1 MRKLIVSLL
10 VLCYSTF
17 LFSQNKP
24 AYKLY
29 NAKGKSVSYKKM
41 VKAMSKSNIVMF
53 GEHHNNP
60 IVHWLQLEVTT
71 DLSKLS
77 GLTLGA
83 EMFEADNQTQLN
95 NYLNGEIDQKAFDT
109 VARLWN
115 NYPTDY
121 KPLVDFAKDNK
132 LEFIATNI
140 PRRFASNVFRGGFES
155 LDSLSDEEKSWVAPL
170 PIKYDANLPGY
181 VKMKEMMGG
190 HGGDNLPK
198 AQAVKDATM
207 GYFILENRDA
217 DKIFIHYN
225 GSYHSD
231 NYEGINWYLKQE
243 EPTLKIVTVSVVEQ
257 DDIKKFNAEEK
268 LKADFI
274 IVVPTTMTKTY

>member
-10 VLCYSTF
+10 ILSFSTVV
-17 LFSQNKP
+17 FSQNKP

-29 NAKGKSVSYKKM
+29 NTKGKQVSYKKM
-41 VKAMSKSNIVMF
+41 IKVMSQSNVVLF

-60 IVHWLQLEVTT
+60 IVHWLQFEATK
-71 DLSKLS
+71 DLSKQTK
-77 GLTLGA
+77 LTLGA
-83 EMFEADNQTQLN
+83 EMFEADNQLQLN
-95 NYLNGEIDQKAFDT
+95 QYLAGEIDQKTLDT
-109 VARLWN
+109 VARLWS
-115 NYPTDY
+115 NYTTDY
-121 KPLVDFAKDNK
+121 KPLVDFAKNNNIK
-132 LEFIATNI
+132 FIATNI
-140 PRRFASNVFRGGFES
+140 PRRFASKVFRGGFES
-155 LDSLSDEEKSWVAPL
+155 LESLTSEEKLWVAPL

-207 GYFILENRDA
+207 GYFILKNREVGNL
-217 DKIFIHYN
+217 FIHYN

-231 NYEGINWYLKQE
+231 NYEGINWYLNQG
-243 EPTLKIVTVSVVEQ
+243 EPDLKVITVSVIEQ
-257 DDIKKFNAEEK
+257 DDIKKFNSEEK

-274 IVVPTTMTKTY
+274 IVVPSTMTKTY